1 MLGMPGVSNTRQLA
15 AIARFSFSQTVLSF
29 VSWAAVFFIVK
40 WKNICMMKACQR
52 STFRIITYSKSTRLV
67 SLEENSGVKSKKG
80 SSLVINFSLSRAA
93 LCFLL
98 HRASLFSIV
107 LSLCQ
112 VISTYWPLLPLAT
125 SSPCSLLFV
134 STILPKVGFFFPLD
148 RITCLYFSA
157 VWTFYF
163 WSTYHA
169 LFTFS

>member
-1 MLGMPGVSNTRQLA
+1 MPGVSNTRQLA

-52 STFRIITYSKSTRLV
+52 STFRIIIYSKSTRLV

-112 VISTYWPLLPLAT
+112 VISTYWPLLPLAVPVAYC
-125 SSPCSLLFV
+125 SSPPSC
-134 STILPKVGFFFPLD
+134 PKWDFFPPLD